1 MLQVIE
7 GGAPNDGATMPDA
20 PAANFHIIT
29 VDDIGD
35 GERVSHKLVAVAL
48 GMSQLH
54 KLRHLIERNIPEF
67 ERYGAVSSTV
77 DGTTPKGGRPGTVY
91 WLNEGQCLLAA
102 IRSDAPRAPDVRHQI
117 ITAFMEYRR
126 RQMQPA
132 SAGDMIHV
140 REHERR
146 ASTRI
151 DNALSLA
158 RSADRLEA
166 VAARLEPPPPRVL
179 SAFLIGDQPVVV
191 DITDYRLGPG
201 ERAVVFH
208 WDGGLAVHEVENR
221 EGQWARQGVGP
232 AVRTKLGE
240 ERHACIIVGKV
251 LEPPRPA
258 TQSAVSQ
265 EVRPALPAP
274 LPEQYRGRR
283 IKFRDEI
290 LRLLDEGMTNR
301 DIARQTGATY
311 QTVTHWRRWK
321 ADRASA

>member
-1 MLQVIE
+1 MPKVNE
-7 GGAPNDGATMPDA
+7 GAAPNDGARMPGV
-20 PAANFHIIT
+20 PATNIQIIT

-35 GERVSHKLVAVAL
+35 GERVSHVLVATAL
-48 GMSQLH
+48 GL
-54 KLRHLIERNIPEF
+54 LRQQDLRRLIERNIPEF
-67 ERYGAVSSTV
+67 ERYGEVCGAVTQTSA
-77 DGTTPKGGRPGTVY
+77 KGGRPGTVY

-126 RQMQPA
+126 RQFQPA
-132 SAGDMIHV
+132 PLDA
-140 REHERR
+140 
-146 ASTRI
+146 A
-151 DNALSLA
+151 SLA

-166 VAARLEPPPPRVL
+166 LAARFEPPAPRIL

-240 ERHACIIVGKV
+240 ERQACIIVGKV
-251 LEPPRPA
+251 LEAPRPA
-258 TQSAVSQ
+258 VPAAVPQ
-265 EVRPALPAP
+265 EVRPSLPAP

-290 LRLLDEGMTNR
+290 LRLLDEGMSNR

-321 ADRASA
+321 ADRAENAQST